1 MATTS
6 DVGSTLLTSLTG
18 SSFDIGNISKVMAEA
33 EVAGPRAII
42 EKNQEKTNTELDAL
56 KYLETNLTAF
66 NTYLTDLSSPD
77 LFTNKSAT
85 SSAEGVVTVSAQNTA
100 AIASYQIESQQL
112 AQAHTLVANKTYAS
126 PSDTISTGTL
136 SISIGG
142 NAQDIWVDSSNNTLE
157 GLQKVINNG
166 DYGVTASIINN
177 AGSYQM
183 MFSSEDSGAASEM
196 TISGLADFDT
206 NGLTTTS
213 NGQDAV
219 MVLNGLTVTSST
231 NTFDDLIEG
240 VSFTLNS
247 ADVGAPKTVSVGQDA
262 DAVMETV
269 TSFVDVYN
277 QLDTILD
284 ELSKY
289 DKSDLTQAELDS
301 EEYAYYGDLA
311 GSSML
316 RTVRSD
322 IKESLSG
329 AIEEISGNYNSLGV
343 VGLSFDRKG
352 ALELDSDKLRNIVEN
367 DMQAVGD
374 LFAKGGSS
382 DDPLINFL
390 AGTEKTVTGSYELNI
405 TQLAERATV
414 SSGATSPMTLSNDER
429 VAGDKI
435 LDSAGALTIG
445 AGATFDLTIDDGVN
459 PATTNT
465 IDLSLDAGSF
475 ATKEDLATAVQSR
488 IDAQFGA
495 NVASF
500 LYDASQ
506 ARFEITA
513 NSGEGAVDMSAIS
526 GMSNLGFNSTSYS
539 GAQSIDLSA
548 NDAKFNIEV
557 DESVSTA
564 ITVGSGRYTQDEL
577 ATQMANN
584 INANTDVKA
593 AGASV
598 SVSVNATSGELE
610 VSSNRFGGFSKV
622 DMSGFANF
630 ANAGFSE
637 DLNDTGLNVDGTL
650 TTDAGTLN
658 IGAYATS
665 EDGRQIK
672 VSNFAVVGGEAADVR
687 GLEFEVLGGS
697 TGVRGNLTYAQGF
710 ASRLSETITNFFDKD
725 TGLVSQRISSLNDK
739 NDDYTKR
746 NEKLDSRYEKQELK
760 YKLQFAALQSIM
772 SSAQATRDQL
782 SAQFNPSN

>member
-539 GAQSIDLSA
+539 GAQLIDLSA